1 MDTVTITEESLALE
15 ELLAIVDGA
24 RVELAADARTAIAA
38 SRAVV
43 DRALAGN
50 EAVYGMTTQVGH
62 GKDTRLSEEEIRAEQ
77 MFLVM
82 SHSGGVGPPLPT
94 PQVRAALAVRLN
106 GIVRGGSGASLA
118 AAEVLAA
125 MLNGGVHPI
134 VPELGSVGAADFQ
147 PMAGMAQVA
156 VGMGQAE
163 CQGDL
168 LSGGDALRRAGITPL
183 ILSGKDGLAL
193 ISANGVSIGHAALV
207 VARAERVADAADVA
221 AALSMEATAANPSII
236 HPSVAR
242 AKPIPGQAAAADHL
256 RELLEG
262 SGLMRP
268 DAAHSVQDALSFR
281 VVPQVHGAL
290 REYVAA
296 ARNAVTVELNASDDN
311 PLASAPD
318 QTMISN
324 GNFHPMVL
332 AIAYDALRIAVAQV
346 GQLSERRL
354 AHLWDAFFRQLTG
367 PPGTA
372 YGLQLRYAAAA
383 LFAELKQLAAPG
395 TLDIPPLD
403 LGVEDHATAAPLT
416 VRKTD
421 AALGLLE
428 DLLAIEL
435 LLAHD
440 VLTTVA
446 SKPILGVGTAN
457 TLRMLEEAIASAEP
471 QPDAIHRAV
480 RERFPAASR
489 ANLS

>member
-24 RVELAADARTAIAA
+24 RVELAGDARTAIAA

-106 GIVRGGSGASLA
+106 GIARGGSGASLA

-134 VPELGSVGAADFQ
+134 VPELGSVGAADLQ

-163 CQGDL
+163 YQGDL
-168 LSGGDALRRAGITPL
+168 LPGGDALRRSGITPL

-193 ISANGVSIGHAALV
+193 ISASGVSIGHAALV

-281 VVPQVHGAL
+281 VMPQVHGAL
-290 REYVAA
+290 RECVAA

-354 AHLWDAFFRQLTG
+354 A
-367 PPGTA
+367 
-372 YGLQLRYAAAA
+372 
-383 LFAELKQLAAPG
+383 
-395 TLDIPPLD
+395 PPLGCLLPAAD
-403 LGVEDHATAAPLT
+403 RPTWHGVRAATALCGRGAFRRTQAVSRPGHPRHPA
-416 VRKTD
+416 VGPWRRRSRHRRATD
-421 AALGLLE
+421 RTQDRRCPGSARGPAG
-428 DLLAIEL
+428 DRTLARSRRRDDRSKQ
-435 LLAHD
+435 AHPRCGD
-440 VLTTVA
+440 
-446 SKPILGVGTAN
+446 S
-457 TLRMLEEAIASAEP
+457 
-471 QPDAIHRAV
+471 
-480 RERFPAASR
+480 
-489 ANLS
+489 